1 MGRGSFALF
10 GGLADTYLGI
20 LYRRLPNYRMRRSN
34 HHPKEGERLREQQRE
49 GSEDDLDLGGLR
61 E

>member
-20 LYRRLPNYRMRRSN
+20 LCRRLPNYRMRRSN
-34 HHPKEGERLREQQRE
+34 HHPKEGERLRERRGE
-49 GSEDDLDLGGLR
+49 GGEDDLELGGLR